1 MHLISVTRRV
11 LVWVNACVLV
21 AALVYGLILDNPGAA
36 FSEDGFVTY
45 ASGWQL
51 YLCST
56 LSVVNGYFFFNSQ
69 RRLLLI
75 DGLFWF
81 ALASGFLFLA
91 FDEFFMYHE
100 SMDRYIHH
108 LFALDETPW
117 TDRLDDVLVGLYVA
131 AAMLVVWLAGRIRSF
146 FGKAKRIFSI
156 GLSLAMIMVF
166 LDVIT
171 NGPELMSWVFGAGL
185 GEWLR
190 TWLSVLE
197 DALKLLSVFVFLNGL
212 LFNLEEILLKSIDL
226 VEGRD

>member
-1 MHLISVTRRV
+1 MLSS
-11 LVWVNACVLV
+11 LV
-21 AALVYGLILDNPGAA
+21 ALLNGGWVCRQQKTWISADLI
-36 FSEDGFVTY
+36 F
-45 ASGWQL
+45 W
-51 YLCST
+51 
-56 LSVVNGYFFFNSQ
+56 
-69 RRLLLI
+69 LLLT
-75 DGLFWF
+75 L
-81 ALASGFLFLA
+81 GFSFLA
-91 FDEFFMYHE
+91 FDEFYMVHE
-100 SMDRYIHH
+100 SMDQQLHH
-108 LFALDETPW
+108 LLALNETPW

-131 AAMLVVWLAGRIRSF
+131 AAVLVVWLAGRIRSF
-146 FGKAKRIFSI
+146 FGKAKRMFSI